1 MNEIRKLKSINQA
14 ASEMLKRMSQIEDKD
29 DRSALLLEVGEW
41 QFIDINLADEL
52 FVPDWEGVKWK

>member
-1 MNEIRKLKSINQA
+1 MKEIRQLKSINQA

-29 DRSALLLEVGEW
+29 DRSALLLELGEW

-52 FVPDWEGVKWK
+52 FVPNWEEVK

>member
-1 MNEIRKLKSINQA
+1 MKEIRQLKSINQA

-41 QFIDINLADEL
+41 QFIDINLSDEL
-52 FVPDWEGVKWK
+52 FVPDWEEVK